1 MADKERLSKERV
13 EQIGLFDFA
22 GLYRYMHWWLK
33 VKEYYGV
40 TETKYGEKLNAKGD
54 KDVDIIWRATKSS
67 DYIGETSDYF
77 RIEHIIKFEIR
88 GMTDTEVEIDGVKK
102 KLQKG
107 RIWIE
112 LKSWLVKDYGSK
124 WDRTPFMRWLRYAYN
139 EYVIP
144 GRVEYYEDKTA
155 DDCRDFKEDIKQ
167 FLDMVGKR

>member
-1 MADKERLSKERV
+1 MDIERLAKERV
-13 EQIGLFDFA
+13 EQIGVFDFA

-40 TETKYGEKLNAKGD
+40 TEQRYSERFNAKGD
-54 KDVDIIWRATKSS
+54 KDVDIIWKATKTS
-67 DYIGETSDYF
+67 DYIGETSNYF
-77 RIEHIIKFEIR
+77 KMLHIIKFEIR
-88 GMTDTEVEIDGVKK
+88 GLTEVEVEVDGVKK

-112 LKSWLVKDYGSK
+112 VKSWLMKDYK
-124 WDRTPFMRWLRYAYN
+124 NIWDKSRFMKGMRHIYN

-144 GRVEYYEDKTA
+144 GRVEYYEDKVA

-167 FLDMVGKR
+167 FFDMIGKR